1 MDITRTP
8 FQEAFPTA
16 TSTSEFRIIDAAGD
30 CNHVIGDIY
39 LLIEDDGTDCPRF
52 RNSVTSKERYSFLHR
67 FELVNEIQRF
77 DVVEY
82 MNEFENCWAEKPA
95 LFLADTKGILS
106 EDARFSERYILIN
119 PASGRITRTSRI
131 RPRVPEP
138 ELVKLELEVT
148 QKQAD
153 AILRQLGTSNGN

>member
-67 FELVNEIQRF
+67 FELVNEIQQF

-106 EDARFSERYILIN
+106 EDARFSERYIVIN
-119 PASGRITRTSRI
+119 SVSGRITRTSRI
-131 RPRVPEP
+131 RPYVSEP